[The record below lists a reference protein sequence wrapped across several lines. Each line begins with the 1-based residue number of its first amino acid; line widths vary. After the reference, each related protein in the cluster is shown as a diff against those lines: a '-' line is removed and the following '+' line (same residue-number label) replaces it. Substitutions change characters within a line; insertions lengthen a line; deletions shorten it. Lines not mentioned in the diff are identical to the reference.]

1 MIVQMKKGPIP
12 RELWGSEDKHNRFL
26 VGFEE
31 SPKDASALR
40 YGLVLDGFFDD
51 GDYFTCPVSEVK
63 SWCLIETGTP
73 GKWRIKNRAT
83 RENLKKIFHRRG
95 N

>member
-1 MIVQMKKGPIP
+1 MIVQMKKGPVP

-40 YGLVLDGFFDD
+40 YRMVLDGFLTTVIISLS
-51 GDYFTCPVSEVK
+51 G
-63 SWCLIETGTP
+63 L
-73 GKWRIKNRAT
+73 RN
-83 RENLKKIFHRRG
+83 
-95 N
+95 